1 MTQNSKFKIVG
12 LQFDDGYSKEE
23 IETNRKALFRKV
35 RIKAFASGE
44 NSHTL
49 PVDVEVLK
57 RGAKTIYNV
66 PVIWDYN
73 PYLDDASTHTP
84 NQIPV
89 GFVPENNNPIEFVE
103 DNGKIYLV
111 VTALL
116 WTKYT
121 GRLIRIFERDGG
133 QKDVSIEM
141 ECKCY
146 DREDGTEIVDYCI
159 TGITILGEYVNPAVK
174 GCKAV
179 MLEFADTQEIY
190 DNMYTFAENSIRIV
204 NTKEASVDGSWENP
218 RRKLLRP
225 ILDASNKNALLNE
238 AYLIPDLENPTTTTC
253 KYPHHVVRDGKL
265 VIHVDGLKAA
275 FSRAAQQGIVKG
287 KVKSHLLKH
296 YHELGLNTENFA
308 EFGFSQEEFSL
319 YFSDESEGDNA
330 MEDEKKMAKVEEKTE
345 KAKDTESFAEDTK
358 VEKPEDKTEDEK
370 SEKMSDEKKPED
382 ENSED
387 EKNTSDNK
395 DEKMSDD
402 EQPDESDDDKN
413 EDEES
418 DEEPDKSDDEKNFA
432 ECEKKCA
439 ELEVKCAELEK
450 KCAEL
455 EADNKAYMARCEAM
469 SDYDVLKQFKCDA
482 DAKAE
487 QEKKMS
493 EINKVFSELA
503 DKGFEM
509 SEEEKAE
516 LSKKYDEYKT
526 LDGFSNYAKA
536 FAFDAMDTT
545 KDNMRMAY
553 PQSAPQVADIW
564 DEIRVKGLI

>member
-1 MTQNSKFKIVG
+1 MTQNTKYKIVG
-12 LQFDDGYSKEE
+12 VQFADEYSDSELDLKRRE
-23 IETNRKALFRKV
+23 LFRRV

-44 NSHTL
+44 NAHTL
-49 PVDVEVLK
+49 PVDIDVLK

-84 NQIPV
+84 NQVPV
-89 GFVPENNNPIEFVE
+89 GFVPENDNPIEFLEE
-103 DNGKIYLV
+103 DGRTYLV

-121 GRLIRIFERDGG
+121 GRLIHILERDGG

-141 ECKCY
+141 DCKCY
-146 DREDGTEIVDYCI
+146 ETDDGDEIVDYYI
-159 TGITILGEYVNPAVK
+159 TGITLLGEYVNPAVK

-190 DNMYTFAENSIRIV
+190 DNMYTFAEGSIRIV
-204 NTKEASVDGSWENP
+204 NTKEAAVDGSWENP

-238 AYLIPDLENPTTTTC
+238 AYLIPDLENPTTTNC
-253 KYPHHVVRDGKL
+253 KYPHHVVRDGRL
-265 VIHVDGLKAA
+265 VIHIGGLKAA
-275 FSRAAQQGIVKG
+275 FSRAAQQEIVKG
-287 KVKSHLLKH
+287 KVKSHLLRH

-319 YFSDESEGDNA
+319 YFSDESEGDNDMEDKKNFA
-330 MEDEKKMAKVEEKTE
+330 NIENPEDEKEVKNA
-345 KAKDTESFAEDTK
+345 APADG
-358 VEKPEDKTEDEK
+358 
-370 SEKMSDEKKPED
+370 DEKKPED
-382 ENSED
+382 TDEKMADDTSKED
-387 EKNTSDNK
+387 EDSKKEDKADDK

-402 EQPDESDDDKN
+402 EHDEKPEDKSDEDEKSDDD
-413 EDEES
+413 D
-418 DEEPDKSDDEKNFA
+418 DDEKKDFA
-432 ECEKKCA
+432 EYAKKCA
-439 ELEVKCAELEK
+439 ELEVKCADLEK

-469 SDYDVLKQFKCDA
+469 SDYEALKQFKCDA
-482 DAKAE
+482 EAKAE

-493 EINKVFSELA
+493 EINQVFSELA
-503 DKGFEM
+503 DKGFVM
-509 SEEEKAE
+509 SDEQKAE
-516 LSKKYDEYKT
+516 LSKKYDEYGT

-536 FAFDAMDTT
+536 FAFDAMDSD
-545 KDNMRMAY
+545 KEVRMAY
-553 PQSAPQVADIW
+553 PKTAPKIEDIW
-564 DEIRVKGLI
+564 DKIRADGLI

>member
-12 LQFDDGYSKEE
+12 LQFDDSYSKDE
-23 IETNRKALFRKV
+23 IEANRKALFRKV

-121 GRLIRIFERDGG
+121 GRLIHIFERDGG

-190 DNMYTFAENSIRIV
+190 DNMYTFAENSIHIV
-204 NTKEASVDGSWENP
+204 NTKEASVSGSWENP

-225 ILDASNKNALLNE
+225 ILDAPNKNALLNE

-253 KYPHHVVRDGKL
+253 KYPHHVVRDDKL

-308 EFGFSQEEFSL
+308 EFGLSQEEFSL

-330 MEDEKKMAKVEEKTE
+330 MEDEKKMTEVEEKSAE
-345 KAKDTESFAEDTK
+345 AKGTESFAEDTK
-358 VEKPEDKTEDEK
+358 AEKPEVKTEDEK

-382 ENSED
+382 ESPED
-387 EKNTSDNK
+387 ENNASDNK

-402 EQPDESDDDKN
+402 EQPDDSDDDKD
-413 EDEES
+413 EDDKS
-418 DEEPDKSDDEKNFA
+418 DEEPDKSDDEKDFA

-469 SDYDVLKQFKCDA
+469 SDYDVLKQFKYDA

-509 SEEEKAE
+509 SDEEKAE